1 MRALLNLIERAD
13 SLVHRKP
20 CRAFLGSSPSWV
32 VPRRSSEFYQS
43 LNLPSPVST
52 LECCRFCRSASLV
65 LCAILEHSAI
75 LAFWVLLHENR
86 WKDASKKHS
95 QCFIKLPDMVASAG
109 AWWHLSFLI
118 AKKFCFLRGCLC
130 FWSRLCL
137 WNDGKTTQ
145 SRGVPQRWGRESSL
159 SLKFGSNNIK
169 HSVTCWSNVTHRQA

>member
-1 MRALLNLIERAD
+1 MPILVDKQHVRALLNLIERAD
-13 SLVHRKP
+13 SLVHRKS

-43 LNLPSPVST
+43 LNLPSLVST

-118 AKKFCFLRGCLC
+118 AKKFCFPRGCLC
-130 FWSRLCL
+130 F
-137 WNDGKTTQ
+137 
-145 SRGVPQRWGRESSL
+145 
-159 SLKFGSNNIK
+159 
-169 HSVTCWSNVTHRQA
+169 